1 MKLSRMTW
9 IGKTGMVAG
18 QFVTSKA
25 GHDKGTL
32 YVVCGQEKDFLYLCD
47 GRLKTYESPKKKRLK
62 HVQPVNRTVDAELQ
76 KRLENGEKVYDE
88 EIKYAI
94 KQYKRSITCEAKGEN
109 VCQRVM

>member
-1 MKLSRMTW
+1 M
-9 IGKTGMVAG
+9 MVG

-32 YVVCGQEKDFLYLCD
+32 YVVCAMEGDFLYLCD

-62 HVQPVNRTVDAELQ
+62 HVQPINRTVDAVLQ
-76 KRLENGEKVYDE
+76 RRLGDGGKVYDE

-94 KQYKRSITCEAKGEN
+94 KQYKDRSNGDQTEEIYVKE
-109 VCQRVM
+109 